1 MASYGNSPYSGAS
14 NLGLSLLSGPL
25 GKGIAESDW
34 LKSLLGT
41 VGAGDSAGLKKL
53 IGGLSTAGLGAGV
66 GSLTGKHNILPGAM
80 SGAAPYIMQEGLGA
94 MKKKPGATA
103 NDKAIGGG
111 GQTSGAA
118 KDDSWKAPI
127 QKTPPTKDIPI
138 AKNAISDA
146 TKDIE
151 AKDTEATGLDKLYEI
166 LMQQNDPEYQA
177 MMMAPQ
183 MAGAFTGMGQTAAY
197 NQYAQQQ
204 AQEEAARRQG
214 LQGQS
219 DQAIYNMYNTPNY
232 YGGAGPQLGFA
243 TGGYINTEDPMESG
257 LGPNDR
263 VNAAQPY
270 AGASPQPG
278 IVGLAHGGPIRGNG
292 DGMSDDIHAS
302 IDGEEDARV
311 ADGEYLVPKATAEKM
326 AAKLKAMMPAVRKA
340 AHPKSGDQIKQGAA
354 RRQFIKSMT
363 GVA

>member
-1 MASYGNSPYSGAS
+1 MASYGNSPYSG
-14 NLGLSLLSGPL
+14 GLNILSSLLSAPL
-25 GKGIAESDW
+25 GKGIAESDM
-34 LKSLLGT
+34 LKSILGSDNEGIKKLLG
-41 VGAGDSAGLKKL
+41 GL
-53 IGGLSTAGLGAGV
+53 GTTALGAGV
-66 GSLTGKHNILPGAM
+66 GAIGGKHNILPGAM
-80 SGAAPYIMQEGLGA
+80 SGAAPYAMQEGLGA

-127 QKTPPTKDIPI
+127 QKTPPTKDIPS

-151 AKDTEATGLDKLYEI
+151 AKDTEATGIAKLIE
-166 LMQQNDPEYQA
+166 MMQQQNDPQYQA
-177 MMMAPQ
+177 MMAAPG
-183 MAGAFTGMGQTAAY
+183 MAGAFTSMGQQVAY

-214 LQGQS
+214 LETQS
-219 DQAIYNMYNTPNY
+219 AQHINSMYTEPFY
-232 YGGAGPQLGFA
+232 YGGAGPQIGYA

-302 IDGEEDARV
+302 IDGEEDAKV

-354 RRQFIKSMT
+354 KRAFIKALT

>member
-1 MASYGNSPYSGAS
+1 MSNYGNSPYSG
-14 NLGLSLLSGPL
+14 GLNILSSLLSAPL
-25 GKGIAESDW
+25 GKGIAESEW
-34 LKSLLGT
+34 LGKLMDSE
-41 VGAGDSAGLKKL
+41 AGKKL
-53 IGGLSTAGLGAGV
+53 IGGLGTTALGAGV
-66 GSLTGKHNILPGAM
+66 GAIGGKHNILPGAM
-80 SGAAPYIMQEGLGA
+80 SGAAPYAMQEGLGA

-118 KDDSWKAPI
+118 KDKGKYGTTDTNFKGLGGTDAVSKAAEAKAAEAP
-127 QKTPPTKDIPI
+127 KESEGI
-138 AKNAISDA
+138 AKL
-146 TKDIE
+146 IE
-151 AKDTEATGLDKLYEI
+151 
-166 LMQQNDPEYQA
+166 MMQQQNDPQYQA
-177 MMMAPQ
+177 MMAAPQ
-183 MAGAFTGMGQTAAY
+183 MAGAFTGMGQQVAY

-204 AQEEAARRQG
+204 AQDAENKRLG
-214 LQGQS
+214 LENQS
-219 DQAIYNMYNTPNY
+219 NQAIYNLYNTPGY
-232 YGGAGPQLGFA
+232 YGGAGPQLGYA

-278 IVGLAHGGPIRGNG
+278 IVGLARGGPIRGPG

-302 IDGEEDARV
+302 IDGEEDAKV

-354 RRQFIKSMT
+354 KRAFIKALT